1 MASREALRDFQGRL
15 ADRLKQAR
23 ASGASAS
30 WLALVAGGRR
40 LLFPLSHSG
49 EIFPMVPLQR
59 VPYTRDWFLGV
70 GNLRGNLFGVVD
82 IGAYLSGNPVAARS
96 ETQLGQCRVVV
107 FNPVFGLNCGLLVD
121 SLVGLRN
128 PEAFVRSGASAAGA
142 PGYFGHL
149 YTDERGLDWQE
160 INLQSLSQQPEFLF
174 VSA

>member
-30 WLALVAGGRR
+30 WLALVAGGHRF
-40 LLFPLSHSG
+40 LFPLSHSG

-70 GNLRGNLFGVVD
+70 GNLRGNLFGIVD
-82 IGAYLSGNPVAARS
+82 FGGYVSGKTVPPRS
-96 ETQLGQCRVVV
+96 ETQLAQSRVVV
-107 FNPVFGLNCGLLVD
+107 FNPVFGVNCGLLVD

-128 PEAFVRSGASAAGA
+128 TDSFLRSGTSPAGSPA
-142 PGYFGHL
+142 FFGHR

-160 INLQSLSQQPEFLF
+160 INLQSLSQQPEFLL